1 MQHGAATLSKNFR
14 RQGIR
19 SKFNGKPNP
28 LHPHDRRS
36 TDTLA
41 AGEYAALDVDDPY
54 GQRGDKITVLRQLR
68 CDPLAR
74 LHSHRQIDDA
84 QFYAGRAYQRDWEVA
99 EQGARAIDPTKE
111 AVDGG
116 RLPEILPDRQIEARN
131 RLIQVRGVLGRRLSG
146 IVDAVLIEGSTIEKI
161 SHSPAETWLKYY
173 GRLFRH
179 GLDELAVEYHFADK
193 KSVAG
198 PANQ

>member
-1 MQHGAATLSKNFR
+1 MHGATMAKNFR

-19 SKFNGKPNP
+19 SKMYGKPNP
-28 LHPHDRRS
+28 AHPHDRRS

-41 AGEYAALDVDDPY
+41 AGQYASIDVDDPY

-68 CDPLAR
+68 CDPLGR

-84 QFYAGRAYQRDWEVA
+84 QFHAGRAYQRDWEVA
-99 EQGARAIDPTKE
+99 EQGAKAIDPTKE

-116 RLPEILPDRQIEARN
+116 RLPEILPDKQIEARN
-131 RLIQVRGVLGRRLSG
+131 RLILVRAVLGRRMAAV
-146 IVDAVLIEGSTIEKI
+146 VDAVLIEGSTIEKI
-161 SHSPAETWLKYY
+161 SHSQSETWLKFY
-173 GRLFRH
+173 GRMFRQ
-179 GLDELAVEYHFADK
+179 GLDELAVEYRFADK
-193 KSVAG
+193 KSFAG